1 MAETSGTT
9 NIFPFGVIYQ
19 DRFEVA
25 KKYKLIEDVSSI
37 GIWKLT
43 KKCKDNYDEVSF
55 YHYLRG
61 DVDTARRRDRRKDRE
76 EEIQAL
82 LAL

>member
-9 NIFPFGVIYQ
+9 NIFPFGVIQQ
-19 DRFEVA
+19 DRFEIA
-25 KKYKLIEDVSSI
+25 KKYDLIEDISDI
-37 GIWKLT
+37 GIWRLT
-43 KKCKDNYDEVSF
+43 RKCKNNYDEVSF

-61 DVDTARRRDRRKDRE
+61 EVNTAKRRDRRKDRE